1 PGGADEL
8 MKLIRG
14 KTVCFAGQS
23 AVGKS
28 SLINALAGV
37 AAQETGGLSK
47 KTDRGRHT
55 TRRTEL
61 IDLGEG
67 TFVVD
72 TCGFSMLETVDIP
85 PEELR
90 LYYDDF
96 EPLRPRCRFS
106 GCTHTEEPDCAVRA
120 EVGKSVGAGRYQ
132 RYLAIYGELL
142 MRRKTKYD

>member
-1 PGGADEL
+1 MGGRRSRLGSPQADTPAHQPVDNQQEDTL
-8 MKLIRG
+8 ERQQ
-14 KTVCFAGQS
+14 AGNQ
-23 AVGKS
+23 
-28 SLINALAGV
+28 
-37 AAQETGGLSK
+37 QE
-47 KTDRGRHT
+47 
-55 TRRTEL
+55 
-61 IDLGEG
+61 
-67 TFVVD
+67 
-72 TCGFSMLETVDIP
+72 DIP